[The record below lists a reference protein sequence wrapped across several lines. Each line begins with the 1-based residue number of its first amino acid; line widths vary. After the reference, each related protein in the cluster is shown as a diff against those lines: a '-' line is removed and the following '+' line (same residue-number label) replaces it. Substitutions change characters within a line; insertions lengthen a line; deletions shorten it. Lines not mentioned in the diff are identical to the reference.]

1 MHFDSWAEI
10 KTFPQSSARETKQ
23 TLAFP
28 DTLWMTFVQDD
39 FLMDAVKRREE
50 TGSTQLE
57 QLKMV
62 ETEGVEEPECSQGI
76 FATPA
81 WTALL

>member
-1 MHFDSWAEI
+1 
-10 KTFPQSSARETKQ
+10 
-23 TLAFP
+23 
-28 DTLWMTFVQDD
+28 MTFVEDD

-62 ETEGVEEPECSQGI
+62 ETEGVEEPERSQGV

-81 WTALL
+81 WTAQL